1 MTFYLAT
8 SNQGKLAD
16 FAGLAPTV
24 HWELLPGF
32 HALPRAEETG
42 RTFAANA
49 RLKAEF
55 YSQFAPD
62 SEAIVV
68 ADDSGLEVAALGGEP
83 GVDSALYA
91 GRHGD
96 DAANNALVLERLLGV
111 PADQR
116 HAEFVCVL
124 AVARAGRT
132 LITFEGRA
140 PGVILDAPRGSGGFG
155 YDPLFYSPP
164 AGRTFAELAPADKGR
179 YSHRGAAVRLLADWV
194 NHAVAES
201 RP

>member
-1 MTFYLAT
+1 MTYYLAT

-16 FAGLAPTV
+16 FAGLAPTL

-32 HALPRAEETG
+32 QTLPRAEETG
-42 RTFAANA
+42 ATFEANA

-55 YSQFAPD
+55 YSQFTD
-62 SEAIVV
+62 QVVV

-96 DAANNALVLERLLGV
+96 DAANNALVLERLRGV
-111 PADQR
+111 PP
-116 HAEFVCVL
+116 AERQAAFVCVL

-132 LITFEGRA
+132 LATFTGRA
-140 PGVILDAPRGSGGFG
+140 EGLLLEAPRGGGGFG
-155 YDPLFYSPP
+155 YDPLFYSPA
-164 AGRTFAELAPADKGR
+164 AGRTFAELAPAEKGR
-179 YSHRGAAVRLLADWV
+179 FSHRGAAVRQLAEWV
-194 NHAVAES
+194 NHAHIQTQA

>member
-32 HALPRAEETG
+32 SSLPRAEETG
-42 RTFAANA
+42 RTFEANA

-55 YSQFAPD
+55 YSQYTDAT
-62 SEAIVV
+62 VV

-96 DAANNALVLERLLGV
+96 DEANNRLVLERLHGV
-111 PADQR
+111 PLNQR
-116 HAEFVCVL
+116 QAEFVCVL

-132 LITFEGRA
+132 LACFTGRA
-140 PGVILDAPRGSGGFG
+140 AGVILEAPRGDGGFG
-155 YDPLFYSPP
+155 YDPLFFSSG
-164 AGRTFAELAPADKGR
+164 AGCTFAELDPAAKGR
-179 YSHRGAAVRLLADWV
+179 YSHRGAAVRQIAEWIH
-194 NHAVAES
+194 HAG
-201 RP
+201 R

>member
-1 MTFYLAT
+1 MTYYLAT

-32 HALPRAEETG
+32 ASLPRAEETG
-42 RTFAANA
+42 RTFEANA

-55 YSQFAPD
+55 YSRYTQD
-62 SEAIVV
+62 WVV
-68 ADDSGLEVAALGGEP
+68 ADDSGLEIAALGGEP

-96 DAANNALVLERLLGV
+96 DEANNRLVLERLHGV
-111 PADQR
+111 PMPQR
-116 HAEFVCVL
+116 QAAFVCVL
-124 AVARAGRT
+124 AVARAGQT
-132 LITFEGRA
+132 LACFDGRA
-140 PGVILDAPRGSGGFG
+140 EGLMLEAPRGSQGFG
-155 YDPLFYSPP
+155 YDPLFYSPA

-179 YSHRGAAVRLLADWV
+179 FSHRGAAVRRLAEWIG
-194 NHAVAES
+194 HGRA
-201 RP
+201 

>member
-32 HALPRAEETG
+32 SSLPRAAETG
-42 RTFAANA
+42 RTFEANA

-55 YSQFAPD
+55 YSQFTD
-62 SEAIVV
+62 ETVV

-96 DAANNALVLERLLGV
+96 DEANNRLVLERLHGV
-111 PADQR
+111 PMNQR
-116 HAEFVCVL
+116 QAEFVCVL
-124 AVARAGRT
+124 AV
-132 LITFEGRA
+132 
-140 PGVILDAPRGSGGFG
+140 
-155 YDPLFYSPP
+155 
-164 AGRTFAELAPADKGR
+164 
-179 YSHRGAAVRLLADWV
+179 VR
-194 NHAVAES
+194 
-201 RP
+201 